1 MQYKQLYPSSLATG
15 EGLIYAISNIS
26 GVPWSDISDDEKR
39 NLEQAYYVRS
49 GFKIIIDSV
58 ESLDAE
64 SRAKVIAAYF
74 KQKWTRLWNIFS
86 LEYNPLDAYKV
97 TESGNKTLNVNRT
110 QVDKYG
116 KSVLEGGTDTGTV
129 TTTGSDTENSTDSVY
144 GFNSPMS
151 LPSDATVTDSTADST
166 ETRNLSTSKNTTN
179 SGQDE
184 TTRSGSDREEYGYT
198 KTGNIG
204 YTSPQELIRRDIEL
218 WSSPFFKTVF
228 DDIDSLITISV
239 Y

>member
-1 MQYKQLYPSSLATG
+1 MRYNQLYPSSLVAG
-15 EGLIYAISNIS
+15 EGLIQAISNIS
-26 GVPWSDISDDEKR
+26 GIPWNGLGDDEKR
-39 NLEQAYYVRS
+39 NLEQAYCVRS
-49 GFKIIIDSV
+49 GFKIVIDSI
-58 ESLDAE
+58 ESLNAE
-64 SRAKVIAAYF
+64 SRAKVIAGYF
-74 KQKWTRLWNIFS
+74 KQKWTKLWNIFA

-110 QVDKYG
+110 QVDMYG
-116 KSVLEGGTDTGTV
+116 RRVTEGVTDIGTV
-129 TTTGSDTENSTDSVY
+129 KTVGSDSENSTDSVY
-144 GFNSPMS
+144 GFNSPMA
-151 LPSDATVTDSTADST
+151 LPSDTSSKDNTANST
-166 ETRNLSTSKNTTN
+166 ETRDLATSKNTTN

-184 TTRSGSDREEYGYT
+184 ITRSGSDSEEYGYT